1 MSLFHRFQTQCQTY
15 LPNTNFFLV
24 GLSGGMDSVALLHLF
39 SRTSFK
45 VRAIYIHHGLSPN
58 ADHWAEFCAQ
68 YCKRLNI
75 PFILQKVYVDKSNGI
90 ENGARAAR
98 YQAFKQH
105 LNENEVIVTAH
116 HLDDQAETFLLALK
130 RGSGIKGLS
139 AMQVVH
145 KKHRFL
151 NVGFANGSEAVNNP
165 KRIVNNF
172 LQNFTVFRPL
182 LNFSKAELA
191 EYAAQ
196 HKLRWIEDESNAD
209 SRFDRNFLRNEILPK
224 LNQRWSHFNEMVARS
239 AQHCAEQQA
248 LIEELLSDELKQ
260 RMGEKQQLSIVG
272 FTDFSPAKQQQLVRL
287 WLEKCS
293 VPMPS
298 KSQLQAVIFELI
310 FAKADKNPQF
320 KMGDKVLRR
329 YQQAIFI
336 TEELEAIPPFEMVLN
351 TETELELPYQLGKII
366 RHNQEII
373 CKKIGKNDRLL
384 LPIELANS
392 ALSLII
398 GQQGKVKCYG
408 KPHREEMKKIW
419 QAYGVPA
426 WERDRTPLIFWQD
439 KLIAC
444 LS

>member
-105 LNENEVIVTAH
+105 LNENEVIATAH

-139 AMQVVH
+139 AMQ
-145 KKHRFL
+145 
-151 NVGFANGSEAVNNP
+151 AVS
-165 KRIVNNF
+165 F
-172 LQNFTVFRPL
+172 SQNFTLFRPL
-182 LNFSKAELA
+182 LGISKAELV
-191 EYAAQ
+191 EYATQ
-196 HKLRWIEDESNAD
+196 HKLDWIEDESNAD

-260 RMGEKQQLSIVG
+260 RIGENQQLSIIG
-272 FTDFSPAKQQQLVRL
+272 FEDFSPAKLQQLLRL
-287 WLEKCS
+287 WLEKNG
-293 VPMPS
+293 VAMPTQA
-298 KSQLQAVIFELI
+298 QLQAVIFELI
-310 FAKADKNPQF
+310 FANADKNPQL
-320 KMGDKVLRR
+320 KIGNNVIRR

-336 TEELEAIPPFEMVLN
+336 TEELKAIPAFEIVLN
-351 TETELELPYQLGKII
+351 TESEMELPYQLGTII
-366 RHNQEII
+366 RHKQEII
-373 CKKIGKNDRLL
+373 YKKKKKNHRLL
-384 LPIELANS
+384 LPNELAEQ
-392 ALSLII
+392 AVSLTI
-398 GQQGKVKCYG
+398 GKQGKVKCYG

-419 QAYGVPA
+419 QNHGVPV
-426 WERDRTPLIFWQD
+426 WERDRTPLIFWQNEW
-439 KLIAC
+439 IGC
-444 LS
+444 LTSL